1 MKHVKLFE
9 EFTNES
15 FNDSKAYSTMVEI
28 LKTLHSFSNE
38 IKFRTEEVNG
48 HYNIVYDDPKGTT
61 EDSLKGMKDRNFWN
75 TDFATTIGKFGG
87 SRVNIAFQKSVQD
100 LLNIKEFDKTSWSP
114 KNK

>member
-1 MKHVKLFE
+1 MKHIKLFE
-9 EFTNES
+9 EFVNES

-28 LKTLHSFSNE
+28 LKTLHSLSNE

-48 HYNIVYDDPKGTT
+48 RYNIVYDDPKGIT
-61 EDSLKGMKDRNFWN
+61 EDSLKKMKDRNFWN

-87 SRVNIAFQKSVQD
+87 SRVNIAFEQSAQD

-114 KNK
+114 KNN